1 MLLEVTEA
9 AVRAEAVEA
18 VGADRAAAEA
28 EIASIFAGEVEA
40 GGVGGDFIELVA
52 KFEPFEEVG
61 DG

>member
-18 VGADRAAAEA
+18 VGADRAAEA
-28 EIASIFAGEVEA
+28 EMASIFAGEVEA